1 MGKDFCKSF
10 HSLFRLGVLDFVCL
24 RNGLH
29 IPPRHP
35 LQLLIISLTV
45 MGYLNLLKL

>member
-10 HSLFRLGVLDFVCL
+10 HSLFRPDVQDFVCL

-29 IPPRHP
+29 ILPRHP

-45 MGYLNLLKL
+45 MGYLDPLKL